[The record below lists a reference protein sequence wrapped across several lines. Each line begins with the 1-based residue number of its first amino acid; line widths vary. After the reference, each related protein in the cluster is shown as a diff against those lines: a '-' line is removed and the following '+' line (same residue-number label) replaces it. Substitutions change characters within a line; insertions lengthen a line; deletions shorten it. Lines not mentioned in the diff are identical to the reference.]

1 MFTGSL
7 SNNIPPIFADP
18 SVDNCNKKIQIQ
30 IPSLI
35 TIPAAILNQLQSEN
49 QILKQ
54 ENAVLKQEAIG
65 LNARIDYLKKW
76 ESSQATIEDLHKENE
91 NLRKENQELRD
102 EISNL
107 KSQILDLTANQAIL
121 MKSFQRE
128 NKLALR
134 KMIDDA
140 KKKGLQ
146 SFPINA
152 KDYIRTK
159 SVKNDLISA
168 AHVFIPARIKEAIY
182 CEQKTTKKAV
192 LLSMWNILYQN
203 DEEGD
208 NSDDD

>member
-1 MFTGSL
+1 M
-7 SNNIPPIFADP
+7 
-18 SVDNCNKKIQIQ
+18 
-30 IPSLI
+30 
-35 TIPAAILNQLQSEN
+35 
-49 QILKQ
+49 
-54 ENAVLKQEAIG
+54 
-65 LNARIDYLKKW
+65 
-76 ESSQATIEDLHKENE
+76 QATIEDLHKENE

-107 KSQILDLTANQAIL
+107 KSQISDLTANQAIL

-134 KMIDDA
+134 KMVDDA

-152 KDYIRTK
+152 QDYIRTK

-203 DEEGD
+203 DEILTTISQYNKKHLSNHHWESNLPRPGHKKVPHSTGPGGAPFNAPVGAPFRD
-208 NSDDD
+208 PGAPFYAPVGAL